1 MQWCDN
7 NPNVLTWSS
16 ESITIPYRSPKDGK
30 MHRYFPDF
38 IIEYKKADGSIQK
51 MVIEIKPEKQMKPGT
66 SKKRKQKAQQDAI
79 YLVNRAK
86 WAACQKACDL
96 NGYDFQVLNEKQ
108 LFGRAR

>member
-1 MQWCDN
+1 
-7 NPNVLTWSS
+7 
-16 ESITIPYRSPKDGK
+16 

-38 IIEYKKADGSIQK
+38 IIEYKKGDGTTQK

-66 SKKRKQKAQQDAI
+66 SKKKKQKAQQDAI
-79 YLVNRAK
+79 YLVNQAK